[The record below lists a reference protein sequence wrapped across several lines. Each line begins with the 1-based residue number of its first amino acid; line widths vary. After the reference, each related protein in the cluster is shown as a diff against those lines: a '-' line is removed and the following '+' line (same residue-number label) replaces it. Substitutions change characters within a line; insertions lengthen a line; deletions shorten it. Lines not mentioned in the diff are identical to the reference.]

1 MSRPPDPE
9 WDVLDES
16 RDPIPGDPYEV
27 RAEATRLSRMA
38 GTIHDQITL
47 LRDIAGDENVG
58 RFAEKLRETATGLRG
73 DLGKVADRYEAVAG
87 YLGHWADDLD
97 ACQSESLK
105 ALAKAK
111 AAAPAAHAP
120 VPHPPGH
127 VDPGPGSAS
136 GPDAPTPE
144 QRKAAH
150 ARDAAQVE
158 LAAAKRQLADI
169 KQHRDDRASHWKQR
183 IEDAEHDGLKDS
195 RWDGFKDFVHQH
207 AGLIKVLADIC
218 TWIVTGLVIASLLIP
233 GLDIATGVLAA
244 FMLGALAGHT
254 ALALSGDGSWMD
266 VGLDIVAIATLRIS
280 TVVKG
285 VMDTSVELS
294 EGVASMLRAGS
305 ELEESATSAIKAA
318 TEGIDVLSRGN
329 AGAFGRVWSSV
340 SDWGVAVGK
349 KFLAGG
355 EKAVVENTEKL
366 TRLAEQFPNS
376 RLIPNALSRATG
388 LTNAVRWSNGVANV
402 ADEFGHWSGG
412 SDLINWMGNGFKGGP
427 LHPEVEGDTAPRWDT
442 FARLKE
448 LTTAEVGR

>member
-1 MSRPPDPE
+1 M
-9 WDVLDES
+9 
-16 RDPIPGDPYEV
+16 
-27 RAEATRLSRMA
+27 
-38 GTIHDQITL
+38 
-47 LRDIAGDENVG
+47 
-58 RFAEKLRETATGLRG
+58 
-73 DLGKVADRYEAVAG
+73 
-87 YLGHWADDLD
+87 
-97 ACQSESLK
+97 
-105 ALAKAK
+105 
-111 AAAPAAHAP
+111 
-120 VPHPPGH
+120 
-127 VDPGPGSAS
+127 DPGPH
-136 GPDAPTPE
+136 PDAPGTPAAPTPE

-150 ARDAAQVE
+150 ARDAAQGE
-158 LAAAKRQLADI
+158 LAAARRQLADI

-218 TWIVTGLVIASLLIP
+218 TWIVTGLVIASLFIP

-305 ELEESATSAIKAA
+305 EFEEGATSAIKAA

-329 AGAFGRVWSSV
+329 PGA
-340 SDWGVAVGK
+340 
-349 KFLAGG
+349 
-355 EKAVVENTEKL
+355 
-366 TRLAEQFPNS
+366 
-376 RLIPNALSRATG
+376 
-388 LTNAVRWSNGVANV
+388 
-402 ADEFGHWSGG
+402 FGHWSGG

-427 LHPEVEGDTAPRWDT
+427 LHPEVEGDTAPRWDA

>member
-58 RFAEKLRETATGLRG
+58 EFAEKLRETATGLRG

-97 ACQSESLK
+97 A
-105 ALAKAK
+105 
-111 AAAPAAHAP
+111 
-120 VPHPPGH
+120 
-127 VDPGPGSAS
+127 
-136 GPDAPTPE
+136 
-144 QRKAAH
+144 
-150 ARDAAQVE
+150 AQGE

-169 KQHRDDRASHWKQR
+169 KEHRDDRASHWKQR

-218 TWIVTGLVIASLLIP
+218 TWIVTGLVIASLFIP

-254 ALALSGDGSWMD
+254 ALALSGDGSWTD

-305 ELEESATSAIKAA
+305 EFEEGATSAIKAA

-329 AGAFGRVWSSV
+329 PGAFGRVWSSV
-340 SDWGVAVGK
+340 SDWGVAVGQ

-366 TRLAEQFPNS
+366 TQLAEQFPNS

-427 LHPEVEGDTAPRWDT
+427 LHPEVEGDTAPRWDA

-448 LTTAEVGR
+448 LTTADVGR